1 MPPAGVRD
9 GVLGCEAAATA
20 MLDCKPGQSPVRGRR
35 PRQPDISSSRV
46 VVGGEVTTGLHVT
59 EQGETRPALRQ
70 AARPDQV
77 PISVSSSSI
86 LSKKPCSPRLFVLR
100 LLPLSSS
107 IPPTPRA
114 PTCHGDAWEPVLTWA
129 AAIGVLLP
137 GGWMRHSCQA
147 ARSSGARPLV
157 CAAQS
162 PPCKRPDLQP
172 GDDDPGSASPALDA
186 PVARNPCVPA
196 ITILCPPTVS
206 PSDSVATQSPIV
218 RSSSS
223 SSSSPRSM
231 WFGSVRLASRSSA

>member
-1 MPPAGVRD
+1 MRRVLVCSEMPPAGVRD

-86 LSKKPCSPRLFVLR
+86 LSKKPCPPRLFVLR

-114 PTCHGDAWEPVLTWA
+114 PFA
-129 AAIGVLLP
+129 AACLP
-137 GGWMRHSCQA
+137 LPSSCA
-147 ARSSGARPLV
+147 
-157 CAAQS
+157 
-162 PPCKRPDLQP
+162 PCKSVVPPERATAT
-172 GDDDPGSASPALDA
+172 PGSLS
-186 PVARNPCVPA
+186 
-196 ITILCPPTVS
+196 
-206 PSDSVATQSPIV
+206 
-218 RSSSS
+218 
-223 SSSSPRSM
+223 
-231 WFGSVRLASRSSA
+231 